1 MNEMIK
7 YMRQKCPDI
16 LISWYDSMLP
26 SGSVYYQNAVNTSN
40 QAWMEPDESGNYCVD
55 EFFMNYNWYEGQV
68 STTISTM
75 NSIGR
80 SPFQAFAG
88 LDVQQDCMNTE
99 FRDYALLDENGKMK
113 LSLALYCSNS
123 TLGISSSGENFH
135 QNERTF
141 YVNSA
146 SDPRVET
153 SDPTS
158 STNEEWVGM
167 SRFFADKTPITS
179 APFVTNFNSGHGRGY
194 WVDR

>member
-1 MNEMIK
+1 
-7 YMRQKCPDI
+7 
-16 LISWYDSMLP
+16 
-26 SGSVYYQNAVNTSN
+26 
-40 QAWMEPDESGNYCVD
+40 
-55 EFFMNYNWYEGQV
+55 
-68 STTISTM
+68 
-75 NSIGR
+75 
-80 SPFQAFAG
+80 
-88 LDVQQDCMNTE
+88 MNTE
-99 FRDYALLDENGKMK
+99 FRDHVLLDENGKMK

-179 APFVTNFNSGHGRGY
+179 APFITNFNSGHGRGY
-194 WVDR
+194 WVDGVLSRDAEWSYQSNQDVMPTWTWIIDSEGSKLSGEYDFTDAYNGG